1 MLQIDLFGTTK
12 VHLVAGGPRDVDVC
26 GVKPRQIL
34 EMLATRLG
42 SPVTKDVL
50 AEGLWAGR
58 PPASYVASVE
68 SYVCVLRRSLAA
80 VPGRPLVTT
89 HGAYL
94 LDPRL
99 VRVDLVEARAG
110 LAALESMSGRSL
122 VEAAARAL
130 DAVAGELLAE
140 EPFADWAAEVRR
152 RLDQL
157 VDRAVTPAAET
168 ALAAGDPVRACRL
181 ARAVLDRNPLSEPAC
196 RVLMSAQCAV
206 GAPALA
212 LGAFADL
219 RRVMVEELGVEPSGA
234 TRDLYLSVLDRSAP
248 SVTRDRDRR
257 EVGALVRLLRQALD
271 AGADPD
277 PASRSWLAE
286 LGLTLAAPSA

>member
-1 MLQIDLFGTTK
+1 MLHIDLFGTTR
-12 VHLVAGGPRDVDVC
+12 VHTVAGGARDVDVC

-34 EMLATRLG
+34 EMLAARLG

-110 LAALESMSGRSL
+110 LAALESMSGQPL
-122 VEAAARAL
+122 VEAAVRAL
-130 DAVAGELLAE
+130 DAITGEVLAE
-140 EPFADWAAEVRR
+140 EPFADWAADVRR
-152 RLDQL
+152 SARPARRPGGDARGG
-157 VDRAVTPAAET
+157 DRAGRRRPAPGPP
-168 ALAAGDPVRACRL
+168 AGPGR
-181 ARAVLDRNPLSEPAC
+181 PGP
-196 RVLMSAQCAV
+196 Q
-206 GAPALA
+206 PALRA
-212 LGAFADL
+212 GL
-219 RRVMVEELGVEPSGA
+219 P
-234 TRDLYLSVLDRSAP
+234 
-248 SVTRDRDRR
+248 
-257 EVGALVRLLRQALD
+257 
-271 AGADPD
+271 GADVRPL
-277 PASRSWLAE
+277 R
-286 LGLTLAAPSA
+286 GRAPRAWHWVPSPTCAG

>member
-1 MLQIDLFGTTK
+1 MLHIDLFGTTTM
-12 VHLVAGGPRDVDVC
+12 HTDDGGFRSLEVS

-34 EMLATRLG
+34 EMLAARLG

-50 AEGLWAGR
+50 AEGLWGGR

-68 SYVCVLRRSLAA
+68 SYVCVLRRSLAV

-110 LAALESMSGRSL
+110 LAGLESMSGGSL
-122 VEAAARAL
+122 VQAAVRAL
-130 DAVAGELLAE
+130 DTITGDLLAD
-140 EPFADWAAEVRR
+140 EPFSDWAQDLRHK
-152 RLDQL
+152 LDQL

-168 ALAAGDPVRACRL
+168 ALAGGDPVSACRL

-196 RVLMSAQCAV
+196 RVMMSAQCAV

-219 RRVMVEELGVEPSGA
+219 RRVMVEELGVEPSA
-234 TRDLYLSVLDRSAP
+234 VTRDLYLAVLDRPAP
-248 SVTRDRDRR
+248 SVTRERDRR

-277 PASRSWLAE
+277 PAARSWLAE
-286 LGLTLAAPSA
+286 LGLTLATRSA